1 MGYAASGVT
10 QPPDTIRIMAATP
23 DAAVVQTWVARL
35 RDQLEQRGWPTQIE
49 LAQDS
54 NLAADELR
62 LKLSGAAP

>member
-1 MGYAASGVT
+1 
-10 QPPDTIRIMAATP
+10 MAATP